1 MNRLKQFI
9 TEIHRR
15 SLWQVLGI
23 YLVAAWI
30 AFQIVQTLT
39 EGLALPDWFP
49 GIALGLLIVLL
60 PVVLATA
67 FVQEGVRGPRRPEVA
82 EPAVR
87 EARRVHHHIFTW
99 RNAGLALVIAFGAW
113 GVVATGWLLFRGKP
127 ETAGVDAAL
136 GRKML
141 VVLPFENLGPA
152 EDEYFADGMTEEIVS
167 RLAEIPGLGIISRTS
182 ARQYKG
188 TDRSIRQIGEELGV
202 QYVLEGTVRWE
213 HAPDGLSRVRITPQ
227 LVRVSDDTH
236 LWTERYDAVLASVFE
251 IQSDVAQRVA
261 EALDVTLL
269 ERQGEYVESGPTA
282 NLEAYQYYL
291 RGNDYLSR
299 GFTEAN
305 TRFAVELY
313 ERAVQLDP
321 GFAHAHAMLSRAHHS
336 MYWFFYDRSE
346 RRIELARQAVERAVQ
361 LRPDLPEARLAQ
373 GDFYYRLRDY
383 ERALE
388 ELAIAETL
396 WPASGEVA
404 YARGSALR
412 RKGDWG
418 LAVESY
424 RRSARFDPRSAENSH
439 SVGSTLLYT
448 RNYTESEAY
457 LDRAISL
464 QPDWPHP
471 RLYKAW
477 LHLSSSGDTVR
488 ARTIL
493 EATLESISPSP
504 LVSSV
509 DDVQPWIMLRCLG
522 HGKVAPGRLGLGFF
536 GVDTASY
543 FLYRAES
550 HELTGEQALARAY
563 YDSVRVMMER
573 KLAFRPEEARNHSL
587 LGVAYAGLGRKNEAL
602 QEATRATELL
612 PVSEDALWGRAL
624 RENLAWVH
632 AKVGEY
638 DAAIEE
644 LEVLLSIPGPVS
656 VPLLSIDPFWDPL
669 RDHPR
674 FQALLERYGQ

>member
-1 MNRLKQFI
+1 MSRLKQFV

-23 YLVAAWI
+23 YVVGAWI
-30 AFQIVQTLT
+30 AFQVVQTLT
-39 EGLALPDWFP
+39 EGLGLPEWFP

-67 FVQEGVRGPRRPEVA
+67 FVQEGVRGPRRPEAA

-87 EARRVHHHIFTW
+87 EAPRAHQRVFTW
-99 RNAGLALVIAFGAW
+99 RNAGLGVVIALGMW
-113 GVVATGWLLFRGKP
+113 GVVATGWLLFRSTP
-127 ETAGVDAAL
+127 DEAGGEAAL

-141 VVLPFENLGPA
+141 VVLPFENLGAP

-167 RLAEIPGLGIISRTS
+167 RLAELPGLGIISRTS
-182 ARQYKG
+182 AMQYKG
-188 TDRSIRQIGEELGV
+188 SEKSIRQIGEELNV
-202 QYVLEGTVRWE
+202 EYVLEGTVRWE
-213 HAPDGLSRVRITPQ
+213 HPADGPSRVRITPQ

-236 LWTERYDAVLASVFE
+236 LWTERYDAVLASVFQ

-261 EALDVTLL
+261 EALDLTLL
-269 ERQGEYVESGPTA
+269 ERRGERGESGTTA
-282 NLEAYQYYL
+282 DLEAYQYYL

-299 GFTEAN
+299 GFTEAD
-305 TRFAVELY
+305 TRIAVELY
-313 ERAVQLDP
+313 ERAVQQDP
-321 GFAHAHAMLSRAHHS
+321 DFAHAQAMLSRAHS
-336 MYWFFYDRSE
+336 RMYHFFYDSSE
-346 RRIELARQAVERAVQ
+346 QRMELARQAMERAVQ
-361 LRPDLPEARLAQ
+361 LRPDLPEARFAQ

-404 YARGSALR
+404 YSRGSAFR
-412 RKGDWG
+412 RKGDWE
-418 LAVESY
+418 LAVEEY

-448 RNYTESEAY
+448 RNYAESETY

-464 QPDWPHP
+464 QPDWPQP

-477 LHLSSSGDTVR
+477 LQLLASGDTVT

-493 EATLESISPSP
+493 EAAIENISPSP

-509 DDVQPWIMLRCLG
+509 DDVQPWMMLRCLVYDG
-522 HGKVAPGRLGLGFF
+522 VAVGGLGLGFF

-543 FLYRAES
+543 YLYQAES
-550 HELTGEQALARAY
+550 HELTGEQALAAAY

-573 KLAFRPEEARNHSL
+573 KIALRPGEARNHSL
-587 LGVAYAGLGRKNEAL
+587 LGVAYAGLGRKNEAV

-612 PVSEDALWGRAL
+612 SVSEDALWGRAL

-638 DAAIEE
+638 DAAIQE
-644 LEVLLSIPGPVS
+644 LEGLLAIPGLVS

-669 RDHPR
+669 RSHPR
-674 FQALLERYGQ
+674 FQALLERYE